1 MPCSDV
7 AQSEDY
13 MSHADYISIVHSD
26 AFHGQM
32 LVLHFSSLLL
42 SGFSL
47 LGLLQTKGTLCR
59 GGPALLPC

>member
-1 MPCSDV
+1 MPYSDV

-13 MSHADYISIVHSD
+13 MSHADYISIVHSN
-26 AFHGQM
+26 AVHGQM
-32 LVLHFSSLLL
+32 LVLCFSALLL

-47 LGLLQTKGTLCR
+47 LGLLQTEGTLCR